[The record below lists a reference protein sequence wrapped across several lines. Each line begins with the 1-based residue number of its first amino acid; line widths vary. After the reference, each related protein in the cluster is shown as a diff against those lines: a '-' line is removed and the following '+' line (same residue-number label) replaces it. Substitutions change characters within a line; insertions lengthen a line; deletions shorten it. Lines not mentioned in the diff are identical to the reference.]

1 MNFKDWLITEEIWPN
16 NTATVYH
23 RTNPEHIDNILSTG
37 WRVGG
42 GAMYGSGLYT
52 TLAIESQ
59 FTKYM
64 EDSYGKTILKFKVTD
79 INQYIICQ
87 KNIAQQVLGQNYK
100 ISQQLE
106 KLNLSELY
114 TQEQIEKFDRMMDT
128 VKYSAEL
135 AKKMFESNKS
145 LDEKAKG
152 IIYYGSNDGYCLVK
166 YQPVEDGTIKL
177 LGYAN
182 DVKATDTKKM
192 LELQTNCKK
201 NKEGK
206 CENPWITSTS
216 KIALKSLFGS
226 DKDDKTDYVKKPKY
240 KTDDIESVKSDSMM
254 KFLIQNNKIDFDSW
268 EIWHLLSDVAQ
279 DKDEIAKAIIKN
291 KKELNASNVLSLL
304 SYTANKEEIAKLIGP
319 INMAKLK
326 DKDVNDLLQENQKE
340 EMFKALGTENIN
352 KANISLL
359 LSFAENPIE
368 FAKLIIKYKNMTD
381 DDILVIFGV
390 LKNPEETAE
399 LLGTERM
406 KKLSDDVVNFY
417 LYNTEINKVFQ
428 DKMIKVLKQYG
439 RI

>member
-1 MNFKDWLITEEIWPN
+1 MNFKNWLITEEIWPN
-16 NTATVYH
+16 NITTVYH

-37 WRVGG
+37 WRVGS

-52 TLAIESQ
+52 TLSIESQ

-114 TQEQIEKFDRMMDT
+114 TQEQIEKFDLMMET
-128 VKYSAEL
+128 VKYSADL

-145 LDEKAKG
+145 LDEKVKG

-166 YQPVEDGTIKL
+166 YQPIEDGTIKL

-182 DVKATDTKKM
+182 DVKSTDTKKM
-192 LELQTNCKK
+192 IELQTNCKK
-201 NKEGK
+201 NKHGK
-206 CENPWITSTS
+206 CENPWTTSTN
-216 KIALKSLFGS
+216 KIAVKSLFGS
-226 DKDDKTDYVKKPKY
+226 KKSDKKDYVAKPKY
-240 KTDDIESVKSDSMM
+240 KTDDIESVKSDSMI
-254 KFLIQNNKIDFDSW
+254 KFLIQNNKVDFNGW
-268 EIWHLLSDVAQ
+268 EIWHLLSDVAK

-291 KKELNASNVLSLL
+291 KKELDTNNIVSLL
-304 SYTANKEEIAKLIGP
+304 YAAVNKEEIAKLIGP
-319 INMAKLK
+319 VDMAKLK
-326 DKDVNDLLQENQKE
+326 DQDVLFLLQENPKE
-340 EMFKALGTENIN
+340 EMFKALGPDNIN
-352 KANISLL
+352 KLPHIYTLFSDEKEQNID
-359 LSFAENPIE
+359 I
-368 FAKLIIKYKNMTD
+368 AKLIIKYKQLNDEDLMVLFPKD
-381 DDILVIFGV
+381 PEKIAQILGPNTI
-390 LKNPEETAE
+390 
-399 LLGTERM
+399 

-417 LYNTEINKVFQ
+417 LHEKINPEFK
-428 DKMIKVLKQYG
+428 DKMIKILKHHG